1 VAPSPVSGHDG
12 AVPRW
17 GIAATGG
24 IAASFAQA
32 LHETEG
38 AELVAVCS
46 RTQERADAFARE
58 HGIARAHGSY
68 EALAGDAEVDVVYVA
83 TPHSRHCSDAIRYLE
98 AGKHVLCEKPL
109 AVDQRA
115 AARMVATARAN
126 DRFLMEAIWSRF
138 LPAYRELGRI
148 LSEGRIGEV
157 RMVEADFGFAA
168 RFDPEHRLFA
178 PELAGGAMLDL
189 GIYPVQ
195 LAHLVLGPPDEVRA
209 VGHRGTTGVDE
220 LAAAVLHHQG
230 GAVSV
235 LKAAISTSMSC
246 TATIT
251 GTEGSILLPAF
262 MHCPGWITLRSSA
275 GEERIDTPIE
285 GQGLRYQVPEVQRC
299 IAEGLIESPMMSHTQ
314 TCEIAGTL
322 DAVLGQIG

>member
-126 DRFLMEAIWSRF
+126 AR
-138 LPAYRELGRI
+138 LPR
-148 LSEGRIGEV
+148 
-157 RMVEADFGFAA
+157 A
-168 RFDPEHRLFA
+168 RAHPLRGSHR
-178 PELAGGAMLDL
+178 
-189 GIYPVQ
+189 
-195 LAHLVLGPPDEVRA
+195 
-209 VGHRGTTGVDE
+209 
-220 LAAAVLHHQG
+220 
-230 GAVSV
+230 
-235 LKAAISTSMSC
+235 
-246 TATIT
+246 
-251 GTEGSILLPAF
+251 
-262 MHCPGWITLRSSA
+262 
-275 GEERIDTPIE
+275 
-285 GQGLRYQVPEVQRC
+285 
-299 IAEGLIESPMMSHTQ
+299 
-314 TCEIAGTL
+314 
-322 DAVLGQIG
+322 

>member
-1 VAPSPVSGHDG
+1 VSGHDG

-46 RTQERADAFARE
+46 RTQDRADAFARE
-58 HGIARAHGSY
+58 HGIPRAHGSY
-68 EALAGDAEVDVVYVA
+68 EALAEDPEVDVVYVA
-83 TPHSRHCSDAIRYLE
+83 TPHSRHCNDAIRYLE

-109 AVDQRA
+109 AVDQRE

-148 LSEGRIGEV
+148 LAEGRIGEV
-157 RMVEADFGFAA
+157 RLVEADFGFAA

-195 LAHLVLGPPDEVRA
+195 LAHLVLGPPDVVRA
-209 VGHRGTTGVDE
+209 VGHRGATTSRP
-220 LAAAVLHHQG
+220 LRC
-230 GAVSV
+230 
-235 LKAAISTSMSC
+235 C
-246 TATIT
+246 TT
-251 GTEGSILLPAF
+251 
-262 MHCPGWITLRSSA
+262 R
-275 GEERIDTPIE
+275 
-285 GQGLRYQVPEVQRC
+285 VVRC
-299 IAEGLIESPMMSHTQ
+299 R
-314 TCEIAGTL
+314 C
-322 DAVLGQIG
+322 